1 MATLWR
7 ARSSEDPKHVAWA
20 SSTHS
25 WTSNIWH
32 RPIDSSRGAVRGREL
47 GAEERVGVMPEEVSG
62 VYFRSSRPLPKDDDF
77 VSSFRRPLREEHQLR
92 HL

>member
-1 MATLWR
+1 MGVFDPQLDFQHLASPDRLEPR
-7 ARSSEDPKHVAWA
+7 RSK
-20 SSTHS
+20 
-25 WTSNIWH
+25 
-32 RPIDSSRGAVRGREL
+32 GEL